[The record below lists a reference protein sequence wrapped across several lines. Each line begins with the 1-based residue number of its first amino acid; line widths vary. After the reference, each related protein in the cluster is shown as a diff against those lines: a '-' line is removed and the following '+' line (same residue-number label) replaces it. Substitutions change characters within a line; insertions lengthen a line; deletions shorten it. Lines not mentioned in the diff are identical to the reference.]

1 MITVSIRLKSDA
13 IKRCNFTMV
22 AEFFL
27 SRRIFWSVWPYYL
40 EGGCVYYGTAETVR
54 LQSVCSWK
62 EGTLHGVKY
71 RQNVG
76 VVGERFCEAVLSS
89 PHPWQSPDC
98 IPIVGSVKALV
109 PNDKSF
115 NHTKVWCTFM
125 FIDLQA
131 TSCVSS
137 AYTYYNILSLNFPE
151 CNYLFRRY
159 R

>member
-1 MITVSIRLKSDA
+1 
-13 IKRCNFTMV
+13 
-22 AEFFL
+22 
-27 SRRIFWSVWPYYL
+27 
-40 EGGCVYYGTAETVR
+40 
-54 LQSVCSWK
+54 
-62 EGTLHGVKY
+62 VKY